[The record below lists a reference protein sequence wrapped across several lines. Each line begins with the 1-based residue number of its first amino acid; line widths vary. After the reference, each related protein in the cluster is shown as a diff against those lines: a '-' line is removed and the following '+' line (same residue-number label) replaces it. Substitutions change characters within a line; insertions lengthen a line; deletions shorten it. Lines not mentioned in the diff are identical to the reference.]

1 MANTCIGTHPVD
13 WNVDPVKDNMEVRFP
28 SEKIITALTIQPNFP
43 ADSKFAVS
51 YSRSCADYHHVQ
63 EEGVT
68 KVFNVLL
75 AGSILCKVD
84 TNWRTNLIKM
94 ISTFQEFTSIS
105 NDAIFVDLSQK
116 PLRAS
121 CLRITALNAN
131 IRDVTDVEVQVNGCG
146 KPEISLMI
154 FFSF

>member
-1 MANTCIGTHPVD
+1 MFLFLFQRCHFVVANTCIGTHPVD

-75 AGSILCKVD
+75 VGSILCKVD
-84 TNWRTNLIKM
+84 TDWRTNFIKM
-94 ISTFQEFTSIS
+94 NSAVWFLLFRSLHPSATTLFSLICLKNLFVLHAYASLLSMLIS
-105 NDAIFVDLSQK
+105 
-116 PLRAS
+116 
-121 CLRITALNAN
+121 
-131 IRDVTDVEVQVNGCG
+131 VT
-146 KPEISLMI
+146 SLMWK
-154 FFSF
+154 SK